1 MSDGIDKKLRN
12 KKLELRQN
20 IIENIKNHEFKPCFN
35 SEQLFRSKNQRIKN
49 YYIWFEQLN
58 EMSDGSVGR
67 NDSTE
72 KVKFLFLSNNCVSLF
87 TQDASLNI
95 QSNIVREHFNSQAN

>member
-1 MSDGIDKKLRN
+1 
-12 KKLELRQN
+12 
-20 IIENIKNHEFKPCFN
+20 
-35 SEQLFRSKNQRIKN
+35 
-49 YYIWFEQLN
+49 
-58 EMSDGSVGR
+58 MSDGSVGR

-95 QSNIVREHFNSQAN
+95 QSNIVREHFYSQAN